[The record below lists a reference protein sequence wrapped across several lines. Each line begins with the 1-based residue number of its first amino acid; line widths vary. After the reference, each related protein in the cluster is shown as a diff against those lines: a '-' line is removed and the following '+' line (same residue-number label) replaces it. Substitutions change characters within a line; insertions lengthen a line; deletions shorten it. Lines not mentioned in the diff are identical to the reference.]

1 MSAEFAENWRRR
13 RACERCRRTKVRC
26 EYESPIATS
35 CIRCTKAGAV
45 CETTTPNGEKAP
57 QSSLSSRSSCSGPDR
72 SGSSSDS
79 PTSTASRIADLEAT
93 IVGARNELRK
103 LRGETEAPS
112 STCEWADAVKV
123 RNVVD
128 SAVSVGLLTHA
139 DARILYD
146 QFVDSATLCLPQC
159 WKVPKSLDDAVNK
172 HPILALA
179 MITALA
185 CARGYQSSQSLVSFV
200 ESAILDRL
208 YVVVDP
214 SLELLQAIV
223 VLILYVQPM
232 PIRKMGIY
240 LTTLISLTT
249 LLDLGSDDDIAT
261 ICQAANELHGGADLS
276 SPFSTSSSDASSS
289 PSTSTI
295 PSSSSILGNT
305 FDSMVGGSCSGR
317 MNLQNGSGLLA
328 DDAEIG
334 GRIEC
339 PSGANCAA
347 NNNNTQSAADSQAGG
362 SNKMEGADSDGC
374 QLPNRVKLARVRI
387 QTLLSVYICV
397 GSISVITN
405 RQRLAAMV
413 SGVAS
418 SATAL
423 LNSPNVDDKV
433 LVYTVR
439 QVLVTEEAVAAF
451 AKLNVPNTPAISFK
465 DLLDKYKK
473 ELDDL
478 VALGEGLLLPSFKD
492 PKHPLRNFVPLRSV
506 NHQFLLV
513 LNEMALNNVVVRSP
527 ETDNTLVFP
536 IVQEIT
542 ALCLYM
548 INAFVDA
555 ADNAVI
561 LPKFAYVRSIHSLSA
576 LMRLRVVLWSRRLT
590 LPVDI
595 TDVHTKIRGAWVRH
609 QQRDVT
615 ARNLFH
621 LFKRTERLMGLRF
634 FLSQDP
640 DIVFG
645 NTSTENCPFKWWGAS
660 SGLAQNQSQNMNQ
673 NQSNQSTPATTMS
686 TPSEAAYTSTTAPSS
701 EATSAVSNSG
711 PGNFKHFLEEILTQ
725 SNPGAG
731 STGAP
736 NPKRFKRGLDS
747 DASQGVITG
756 QYDFADIE
764 PIISTDM
771 GSIDQADMNR
781 LDLGSQFDGNPN
793 DQWQS
798 NPQIETL
805 LYDLFAEI
813 NSDLA

>member
-45 CETTTPNGEKAP
+45 CETTAPNGEKVA
-57 QSSLSSRSSCSGPDR
+57 QSSTSSRSSYSGPDR
-72 SGSSSDS
+72 PGSLSDS
-79 PTSTASRIADLEAT
+79 PSSNASRIADLEAA

-112 STCEWADAVKV
+112 GTSEWADAVKV
-123 RNVVD
+123 RNVVE

-146 QFVDSATLCLPQC
+146 QFVDSAVVCLPQC
-159 WKVPKSLDDAVNK
+159 WKIPKNLDDAVNK
-172 HPILALA
+172 HPILALS
-179 MITALA
+179 MIAALA
-185 CARGYQSSQSLVSFV
+185 CARGCQSSQSLVSFV

-214 SLELLQAIV
+214 SLEILQSIV
-223 VLILYVQPM
+223 LLILYVQPM

-240 LTTLISLTT
+240 LTTLISVTT
-249 LLDLGSDDDIAT
+249 LLDLGSDNDIAT
-261 ICQAANELHGGADLS
+261 ICQAANEFNGGADLA

-295 PSSSSILGNT
+295 PPSNSILGNT
-305 FDSMVGGSCSGR
+305 FDSIVGSCPGQ
-317 MNLQNGSGLLA
+317 MNEPSLLA
-328 DDAEIG
+328 DDADIG

-339 PSGANCAA
+339 PSGANCAT
-347 NNNNTQSAADSQAGG
+347 NNINTRSAEGSKASCGAGNNKIGT
-362 SNKMEGADSDGC
+362 DSDGC
-374 QLPNRVKLARVRI
+374 QLPNRVQMARVRI
-387 QTLLSVYICV
+387 QTLLSVYMCV

-405 RQRLAAMV
+405 RQRLAAMIP
-413 SGVAS
+413 GVAQ

-439 QVLVTEEAVAAF
+439 QVLVAEEAVAAF
-451 AKLNVPNTPAISFK
+451 AKLNVPDTPARSFK
-465 DLLDKYKK
+465 DMLDKYKK

-492 PKHPLRNFVPLRSV
+492 PKQPLRNFVPLCSA
-506 NHQFLLV
+506 NQQFLLV
-513 LNEMALNNVVVRSP
+513 LNEMALNNVVVRSH

-542 ALCLYM
+542 ALSLYM

-561 LPKFAYVRSIHSLSA
+561 LPKYAYVRCIHSLSA

-595 TDVHTKIRGAWVRH
+595 TDVHTKLRDAWVRH

-621 LFKRTERLMGLRF
+621 LFKRTERLMGLRY
-634 FLSQDP
+634 FLNQDP
-640 DIVFG
+640 DTVLG
-645 NTSTENCPFKWWGAS
+645 NVSNENCPFELSGNS
-660 SGLAQNQSQNMNQ
+660 SGPAQNQNNQ
-673 NQSNQSTPATTMS
+673 TNQTTPGSTESIPRGAPYS
-686 TPSEAAYTSTTAPSS
+686 STTAPSS
-701 EATSAVSNSG
+701 EANSAASNLG
-711 PGNFKHFLEEILTQ
+711 PGKFKHFLEEILTQ
-725 SNPGAG
+725 NNPGG
-731 STGAP
+731 PTGAP

-747 DASQGVITG
+747 DASQGIIPG
-756 QYDFADIE
+756 QHDFADIE

-793 DQWQS
+793 EPWQS